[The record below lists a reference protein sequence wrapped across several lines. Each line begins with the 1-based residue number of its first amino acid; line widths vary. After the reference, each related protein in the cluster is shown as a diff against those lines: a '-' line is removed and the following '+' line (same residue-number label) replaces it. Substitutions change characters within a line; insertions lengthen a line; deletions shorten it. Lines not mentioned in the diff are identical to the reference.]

1 MIPAVAYVAGF
12 LPCYIIVPSIF
23 RRTGVIIVRHPTRKV
38 RRWPTAWWRL
48 VVRIHLHSMTPRTTT
63 NTTRST
69 RRYQRYRRRRRRR
82 RRRNIHSSSLLC
94 TPRHR
99 NIRVF
104 QRLIKLRQRTATPFT
119 IQGRRSGSGISEGVS
134 PHPCKGSI
142 VCVPALV
149 VGLLERP
156 VGREIQQA
164 IGI

>member
-1 MIPAVAYVAGF
+1 MIPAVACVTGF

-23 RRTGVIIVRHPTRKV
+23 RRTGIIIMRHPTRKV

-48 VVRIHLHSMTPRTTT
+48 VVRIHLHSMIPRRTTT

-69 RRYQRYRRRRRRR
+69 RRYRRRRRRR
-82 RRRNIHSSSLLC
+82 KRRNIHSSSLLC
-94 TPRHR
+94 TPRHS

-104 QRLIKLRQRTATPFT
+104 QRLIKLRQRTTTPFT
-119 IQGRRSGSGISEGVS
+119 IQGRRSGSGISERVS

-142 VCVPALV
+142 VYIPALV

-156 VGREIQQA
+156 VRREIQQA

>member
-1 MIPAVAYVAGF
+1 MIPAVACVAGF

-23 RRTGVIIVRHPTRKV
+23 RRTGIIIMRHPTRKV
-38 RRWPTAWWRL
+38 WRWPTAWWRL
-48 VVRIHLHSMTPRTTT
+48 VVRIHLHSMIQRTTT

-69 RRYQRYRRRRRRR
+69 RRYRRRRRRKR

-94 TPRHR
+94 TPRHS

-104 QRLIKLRQRTATPFT
+104 QRLIKLRQRTTTPFT
-119 IQGRRSGSGISEGVS
+119 IQGRRSGSGISERVS

-142 VCVPALV
+142 VHIPALV